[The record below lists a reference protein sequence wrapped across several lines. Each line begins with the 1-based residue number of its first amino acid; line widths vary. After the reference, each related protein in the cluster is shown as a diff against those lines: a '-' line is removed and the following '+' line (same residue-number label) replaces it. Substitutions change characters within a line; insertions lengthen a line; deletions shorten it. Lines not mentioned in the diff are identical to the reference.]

1 MDFMDSETQPPDD
14 SPHLETSF
22 NAPPPLAP
30 ECKSFKWKIQ
40 VIDSEGSVEGKM
52 VTSKD
57 VWKLQ
62 SSKVIVHFDENS
74 SQPIGDSGGLLG
86 SWLGQL
92 SNDVNLLP
100 INYSDWRMVNIHTK
114 RKAWDVI
121 QSKFWFDDPTMR
133 KGYVMSALGSR
144 CKDVKLRLWKEHK
157 RNDQLQT
164 LQNRPNNVPEEQ
176 WEHFVHMRFT
186 EKWKKMQER
195 NTKNQKKHTMPHVC
209 GRKSFSRK
217 RNDITIRTGKTPCR
231 AEFFIETRTK
241 PDGSFVCE
249 EAKTRAE
256 ALTTLL
262 NQNSHG
268 TSNVAAT
275 LDDEF
280 AQVFGPERPGRV
292 RCVGRGPTP
301 SKLVRRCTA
310 TRQEVDNS
318 EMVVALQTQVK
329 ELSNQVKGMSTF
341 IQQIIGT
348 STGEQARAWAA
359 SFAVAFANIPN
370 PPFANIPTPSNPN
383 QEPFA
388 AEVWISPQADLHSV
402 AAWINQPRIN
412 ADAHATP
419 VIKPYFQSAIY
430 LLWKERNVRVFTAV
444 SSPSSVILASLD
456 RMMRDRLLSYPASSS
471 FSSSLLLF
479 IFLV

>member
-52 VTSKD
+52 VTSTD

-62 SSKVIVHFDENS
+62 SGKVIVHFDENS
-74 SQPIGDSGGLLG
+74 GQPIGDSGGLLG

-186 EKWKKMQER
+186 EKWK
-195 NTKNQKKHTMPHVC
+195 
-209 GRKSFSRK
+209 
-217 RNDITIRTGKTPCR
+217 TIRTGKTPCR

-318 EMVVALQTQVK
+318 EMVVGLQTQVK

-383 QEPFA
+383 QVNSMFKFKKKDCMIHNNLYYF
-388 AEVWISPQADLHSV
+388 ISG
-402 AAWINQPRIN
+402 N
-412 ADAHATP
+412 AMMQVSMDIQMLETML
-419 VIKPYFQSAIY
+419 VII
-430 LLWKERNVRVFTAV
+430 
-444 SSPSSVILASLD
+444 ID
-456 RMMRDRLLSYPASSS
+456 
-471 FSSSLLLF
+471 
-479 IFLV
+479 

>member
-74 SQPIGDSGGLLG
+74 GQPIGDSGGLLG

-100 INYSDWRMVNIHTK
+100 INYNDWRMVNIHTK

-241 PDGSFVCE
+241 PDESFVCE

-318 EMVVALQTQVK
+318 EMVVGLQTQVK

-383 QEPFA
+383 QVNSMFKFKEKDCMIHNNLYYF
-388 AEVWISPQADLHSV
+388 ISGNAMMQVSMDIQMLETMLV
-402 AAWINQPRIN
+402 IIINISL
-412 ADAHATP
+412 ATFFYN
-419 VIKPYFQSAIY
+419 VCLIYFCFVNLY
-430 LLWKERNVRVFTAV
+430 
-444 SSPSSVILASLD
+444 
-456 RMMRDRLLSYPASSS
+456 YG
-471 FSSSLLLF
+471 
-479 IFLV
+479 

>member
-1 MDFMDSETQPPDD
+1 M
-14 SPHLETSF
+14 
-22 NAPPPLAP
+22 
-30 ECKSFKWKIQ
+30 
-40 VIDSEGSVEGKM
+40 EGK
-52 VTSKD
+52 
-57 VWKLQ
+57 
-62 SSKVIVHFDENS
+62 IY
-74 SQPIGDSGGLLG
+74 LLYIYMLYI
-86 SWLGQL
+86 SYQAHLIFL
-92 SNDVNLLP
+92 
-100 INYSDWRMVNIHTK
+100 H
-114 RKAWDVI
+114 
-121 QSKFWFDDPTMR
+121 
-133 KGYVMSALGSR
+133 
-144 CKDVKLRLWKEHK
+144 LRF
-157 RNDQLQT
+157 Q
-164 LQNRPNNVPEEQ
+164 
-176 WEHFVHMRFT
+176 
-186 EKWKKMQER
+186 KMQER

-318 EMVVALQTQVK
+318 EMVVGLQTQVK

-383 QEPFA
+383 QVNSMFKFKEKDCMIHNNLYYF
-388 AEVWISPQADLHSV
+388 ISGNAMMQVSMDIQMLETMLV
-402 AAWINQPRIN
+402 IIINISL
-412 ADAHATP
+412 ATFFYN
-419 VIKPYFQSAIY
+419 VCLIYFCFVNLY
-430 LLWKERNVRVFTAV
+430 
-444 SSPSSVILASLD
+444 
-456 RMMRDRLLSYPASSS
+456 YG
-471 FSSSLLLF
+471 
-479 IFLV
+479 